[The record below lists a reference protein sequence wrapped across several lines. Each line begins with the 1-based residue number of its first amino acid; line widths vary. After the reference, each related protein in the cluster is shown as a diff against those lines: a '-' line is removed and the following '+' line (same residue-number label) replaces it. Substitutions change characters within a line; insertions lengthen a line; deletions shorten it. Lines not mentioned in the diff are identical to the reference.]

1 MSDAVDLQPETD
13 MRGAGEPSRARDD
26 RGLIYPLGDTKPAPG
41 ETIEIAPGIHWLR
54 MPLTFQLN
62 HINLWLLEDGDGW
75 AVVDTGIAD
84 RSTQDLWEGVIGR
97 MLNGKPVTRVIVT
110 HMHPD
115 HVGNA
120 GWLCERFDAPLLMSR
135 TDYLMC
141 RMLVMDTGKNAPEE
155 GLLFYKAA
163 GFPDEEI
170 KRYRARF
177 GGFGYGVFRLPQAFH
192 RLQEGDRLTIGA
204 REWQVVIGR
213 GHAPEH
219 ACLWSPADN
228 LIISGDQILPRISS
242 NVSVFPTEPD
252 GNPLQ
257 DWIDS
262 CARLR
267 DLLPDETLVLPA
279 HGLPFRNVKKRL
291 QDLID
296 GHEEGMAKLL
306 ALLDRPRLAVESFP
320 ALFRSRISGGN
331 YLMATGESIAHLNCL
346 MARGDVSRSRGADGI
361 DYYQRV

>member
-1 MSDAVDLQPETD
+1 MSDAIDLPETD
-13 MRGAGEPSRARDD
+13 AAAPVRVRDD
-26 RGLIYPLGDTKPAPG
+26 RGLIYPLGEAKPAPG
-41 ETIEIAPGIHWLR
+41 ETIEIAPGVLWLR

-62 HINLWLLEDGDGW
+62 HINLWLLDDGAGW
-75 AVVDTGIAD
+75 AVVDTGIGD
-84 RSTQDLWEGVIGR
+84 RATQALWEQVIGKVFR
-97 MLNGKPVTRVIVT
+97 GKPVTRVIVT
-110 HMHPD
+110 HLHPD

-120 GWLCERFDAPLLMSR
+120 GWLCERYDAPLLMTR

-141 RMLVMDTGKNAPEE
+141 RMLVTDTGKDAPEE
-155 GLLFYKAA
+155 GLQFYKAA
-163 GFPDEEI
+163 GFPEEEL
-170 KRYRARF
+170 KRYRTRF
-177 GGFGYGVFRLPQAFH
+177 GGFGWGVFRLPQAYQ
-192 RLQEGDRLTIGA
+192 RLQEGDRLQIGG
-204 REWQVVIGR
+204 RDWQIVIGR

-219 ACLWSPADN
+219 ACLWSAESG

-252 GNPLQ
+252 SNPLQ
-257 DWIDS
+257 EWLDS

-279 HGLPFRNVKKRL
+279 HGLPFRNVKKRM

-306 ALLDRPRLAVESFP
+306 ALLDEPRRAVESFP

-346 MARGDVSRSRGADGI
+346 IARGDIVRARGADGI
-361 DYYQRV
+361 DTYRRA